1 MFSRGK
7 GPIYIQTG
15 AIKSALQANKN
26 AYWCIIFKWK
36 KAPIM
41 ILRWRTHSKNTGP
54 KNVAMFWNVIVYMW
68 VFSFNFRKSKSS
80 TSRQQRSSKWYRVNT
95 LGCWRKSNNN
105 TTIVKWV
112 CKFPALPKEEMR
124 VKMNIINASWCELNH
139 VWRASNLHIH
149 THTSWAT
156 VKTTLLIQ
164 LLFYG
169 GRLKGKKEII
179 ITHVKR
185 KTR

>member
-1 MFSRGK
+1 MFLRGK

-41 ILRWRTHSKNTGP
+41 ILRWRTYSKNTGP
-54 KNVAMFWNVIVYMW
+54 KNVAVFWNVIVYMW

-124 VKMNIINASWCELNH
+124 VKKWTSSTHRDASWIMCEEH
-139 VWRASNLHIH
+139 RIYTYIH
-149 THTSWAT
+149 THRE
-156 VKTTLLIQ
+156 LL
-164 LLFYG
+164 
-169 GRLKGKKEII
+169 LKLHCWFSYSFMAGDWRGKK
-179 ITHVKR
+179 K
-185 KTR
+185 